1 MNVVNYLHNEVPI
14 GISAQAVNKGKHSD
28 KNLFPL
34 FRYDQGECVKHNA
47 EIGIKEC
54 GIKN

>member
-1 MNVVNYLHNEVPI
+1 MVNYLHNEVPI